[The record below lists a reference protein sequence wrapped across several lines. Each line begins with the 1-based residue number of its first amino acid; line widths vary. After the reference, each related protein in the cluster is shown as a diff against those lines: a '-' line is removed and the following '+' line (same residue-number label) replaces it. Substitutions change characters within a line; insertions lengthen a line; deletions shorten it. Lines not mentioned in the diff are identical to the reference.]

1 MEAHESPPVLWQ
13 HAQYIHSWFIPGC
26 ISHSILARSEHVWTC
41 LERNPLKIG
50 WNCRFNLWARQCLW
64 DFRNNSYVTP
74 TPKTSQG
81 VMSKFPSSHHFPLA
95 QLLPLASD
103 IYHLSLAWPTEDPP
117 QVDLISSRTKS
128 LARSR
133 TLRTAASPT
142 LGSDWSV
149 AEVTPVAQG
158 RITRLRPSMKVM
170 RKKKC
175 IKAKVKQNTVYKSGK
190 CAFCDLWLMVGFM

>member
-1 MEAHESPPVLWQ
+1 MDAHESPPVLGSMRNI
-13 HAQYIHSWFIPGC
+13 YTRDSFRGC
-26 ISHSILARSEHVWTC
+26 ISHRILARSEHVWTC

-50 WNCRFNLWARQCLW
+50 WNWKFNLELASAFEISEIFHMSPLPQRQVRGL
-64 DFRNNSYVTP
+64 
-74 TPKTSQG
+74 
-81 VMSKFPSSHHFPLA
+81 MSKFPSSHHFPLA

-103 IYHLSLAWPTEDPP
+103 IYSLSLAWPTEDPP

-170 RKKKC
+170 RKKK
-175 IKAKVKQNTVYKSGK
+175 YKSK
-190 CAFCDLWLMVGFM
+190 IQYIKVASVLSVICDWW